1 MASRSIEFDVVANDK
16 ASGKLKGVEAVI
28 GELGQRIGKMFT
40 ATALFDRALGYL
52 EQGMSAFIQTIKD
65 TSALKD
71 QAAAA
76 GLTTDEYQRLAIA
89 AQDAGLSQEQMMKGL
104 KTMKEALR
112 DARVEGSQQARVLL
126 ALGYSQKQISEGS
139 IDAMDA
145 MYKLSGAVQAA
156 TTPQEKYNI
165 AASLFGTK
173 AQELIPLLDGFRDA
187 MNRASQEEIISE
199 RNIQK
204 LDDAE
209 KRIERM
215 QRRLKT
221 FAMTTVAEQGPAA
234 AGGLINV
241 PAAGT
246 APGIGGLLANIAGGF
261 LKAGEGKIAPAPITQ
276 ADKDA
281 ATALGKLGKTAA
293 TGGTAGMA
301 GVSSAQSLGMA
312 TSVALAQQQ
321 TAYLATIAANTSPS
335 MGGAIPGR
343 TNFTRP
349 DATASELRN
358 TYTSIR
364 YTTSPT
370 SKQARPAR

>member
-16 ASGKLKGVEAVI
+16 ASGKLKGVQAAI
-28 GELGQRIGKMFT
+28 GELSQRITSMFT
-40 ATALFDRALGYL
+40 ATALLDRGLALVERGF
-52 EQGMSAFIQTIKD
+52 SAFIQSAKD
-65 TSALKD
+65 
-71 QAAAA
+71 AAAINDLAKAA
-76 GLTTDEYQRLAIA
+76 GLTNAEFQRMTIA

-112 DARVEGSQQARVLL
+112 DARVEGSKQAEVFK
-126 ALGYSQKQISEGS
+126 ALGFSQQQISDGS
-139 IDAMDA
+139 IDAITA
-145 MYKLSGAVQAA
+145 MTRLSAVVGAA

-165 AASLFGTK
+165 AAAVFGTK
-173 AQELIPLLDGFRDA
+173 AQELVPLLDDFRAA
-187 MNRASQEEIISE
+187 MARANQETIVSDDTID
-199 RNIQK
+199 K
-204 LDDAE
+204 LDKFDKLTE
-209 KRIERM
+209 RVKRRGSV
-215 QRRLKT
+215 LSAT
-221 FAMTTVAEQGPAA
+221 AASLAMTPE
-234 AGGLINV
+234 GGALIGN
-241 PAAGT
+241 ALL
-246 APGIGGLLANIAGGF
+246 PGVGSIPGRIGGTLLQASLNEPGA
-261 LKAGEGKIAPAPITQ
+261 KPAPITQ

-301 GVSSAQSLGMA
+301 GISSAQSLGMA

-349 DATASELRN
+349 DATASELRD